1 MNEYQRMIM
10 YLKIMMCNLAI
21 LHHNVVGDGWFEA
34 HGELDRWQGDIS
46 DYLDDLI
53 ERGIALGY
61 QEPTISEA
69 VLAFQSDVLP
79 ADKRRRDETYKIVM
93 ECMRSAAGLMQASEP
108 IVPADVQNKLQE
120 IEYYFNKEGNYK
132 LTAALGGMKPGK
144 MPEPDYDDD

>member
-1 MNEYQRMIM
+1 MNEYQKMLM

-21 LHHNVVGDGWFEA
+21 LHHNIVGDGWFEA
-34 HGELDRWQGDIS
+34 HGEIDRWQGDIA

-69 VLAFQSDVLP
+69 VLAFQTDVLP
-79 ADKRRRDETYKIVM
+79 ADKRSRNESYKIVM

-120 IEYYFNKEGNYK
+120 IEYYLNKEGNYK
-132 LTAALGGMKPGK
+132 LAAALGGIKGSK
-144 MPEPDYDDD
+144 SEPEYDDD

>member
-1 MNEYQRMIM
+1 MMNEYQKMLM

-34 HGELDRWQGDIS
+34 HGELDRWQGDIA
-46 DYLDDLI
+46 DYLDELI

-69 VLAFQSDVLP
+69 VLAFQTDVLP
-79 ADKRRRDETYKIVM
+79 ADKRSRNESYKIVM

-120 IEYYFNKEGNYK
+120 IEYYLNIEGNYK
-132 LTAALGGMKPGK
+132 LAAALGGMKGRK
-144 MPEPDYDDD
+144 PEMDYGDD

>member
-21 LHHNVVGDGWFEA
+21 LHHNVVGDGWFEV
-34 HGELDRWQGDIS
+34 HGELDRWQGDIA

-61 QEPTISEA
+61 QEPTIAEA
-69 VLAFQSDVLP
+69 VLAFQKDVLP

-93 ECMRSAAGLMQASEP
+93 ECMRSAAGLMQASER

-132 LTAALGGMKPGK
+132 LAAALDIVRGGRKP
-144 MPEPDYDDD
+144 EIDFDDD